1 MVHPAIAL
9 CAKFPTDVAGYI
21 LSFFV
26 FAIVESNESISM
38 VTDMEY
44 LGCFDFEILTG
55 VIEK

>member
-1 MVHPAIAL
+1 MVHPAVAL
-9 CAKFPTDVAGYI
+9 RAKFPTDVARYV

-26 FAIVESNESISM
+26 FAIVEANESISM

-55 VIEK
+55 IIEK